1 MKSSTTGWGN
11 LVPKI
16 RETDRLDDGG
26 KHWNLFKLFFF
37 IAGSVGHAVMNL
49 EDNISVTENYF
60 LVDSLDDY
68 IQG

>member
-1 MKSSTTGWGN
+1 MTVENIGIFSNS
-11 LVPKI
+11 
-16 RETDRLDDGG
+16 
-26 KHWNLFKLFFF
+26 FF
-37 IAGSVGHAVMNL
+37 ILFNAGSVGHAVMNL